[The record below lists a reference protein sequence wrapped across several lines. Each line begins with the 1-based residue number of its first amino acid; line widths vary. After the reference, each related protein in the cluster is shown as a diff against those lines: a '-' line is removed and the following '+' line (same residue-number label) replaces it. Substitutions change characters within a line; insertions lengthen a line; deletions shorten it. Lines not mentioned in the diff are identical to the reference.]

1 MWAQD
6 DTPSGAALDGY
17 APFYA
22 ANLAVPS
29 FVKRDDKD
37 ELQWLSILCGRGQ
50 GSKII
55 SKHLSSQVLALILAE
70 MRQ

>member
-29 FVKRDDKD
+29 FVKRDDKSAFYVT
-37 ELQWLSILCGRGQ
+37 EAKAQ
-50 GSKII
+50 K
-55 SKHLSSQVLALILAE
+55 SSRSTSQAKS
-70 MRQ
+70 RH